1 MKEGGDVGGTKVC
14 TTIQGEVKVCYS
26 KKNCILRSSESFGG
40 VSDVATTAPD
50 ASEKISF
57 RKEMWSR

>member
-26 KKNCILRSSESFGG
+26 KKFVYEGHLNLSEGG
-40 VSDVATTAPD
+40 RTLQPLQRTPV
-50 ASEKISF
+50 KKFSF